1 MKSQHQ
7 RPFAILFSVT
17 LAVTFCGCHHNARSD
32 AKNECDVAKDAA
44 PVETNV
50 TDQGQARISD
60 TVDVP
65 RPIEAAHFRLDSGVP
80 PAPVKGAPNDEPDPM
95 KTIHPALTGF
105 SVTQYRATDA
115 ADDTAQRADV
125 IGQPRPVHAAIPNAP
140 PSGTASLREILGP
153 EEWSHVF
160 NSLNGICGNDGNVAF
175 ERKDGQTFLTFENGL
190 EIVIDDET
198 GTILEPPGLP
208 VVSDGELADLTWK
221 TMQSTGEIEKWRT
234 SFRQLDE
241 NGAIVRRLSEIRLD
255 EVLRVADKAF
265 VAWRLVAVPP
275 SENGSITR
283 LVFWI
288 DIRSKTVV
296 SKQVE
301 FSGANTSIKVN
312 EALDT
317 AFPGTEKPSP

>member
-7 RPFAILFSVT
+7 RLVAILFPVT
-17 LAVTFCGCHHNARSD
+17 LAVTFYGCHHNAKPD
-32 AKNECDVAKDAA
+32 ANSECDIVEDPV
-44 PVETNV
+44 PVETHA
-50 TDQGQARISD
+50 TDQGQARISN
-60 TVDVP
+60 TPAVP
-65 RPIEAAHFRLDSGVP
+65 QPIEAALFRLDAGVP
-80 PAPVKGAPNDEPDPM
+80 PAPVKDAPNDEPEPM

-105 SVTQYRATDA
+105 SATQYRATNDANDA
-115 ADDTAQRADV
+115 AKRADV
-125 IGQPRPVHAAIPNAP
+125 IGQPRPVHAGIPNDL

-175 ERKDGQTFLTFENGL
+175 KRKDGQTFLTFENGL
-190 EIVIDDET
+190 EIVIDDAT

-208 VVSDGELADLTWK
+208 VVPNGELADLTWK

-255 EVLRVADKAF
+255 ELLRVADKAF
-265 VAWRLVAVPP
+265 VAWRLVAAPS

-283 LVFWI
+283 LVFWV

-296 SKQVE
+296 SKQIE
-301 FSGANTSIKVN
+301 FCGANAPKMAKEGSNRPTQ
-312 EALDT
+312 
-317 AFPGTEKPSP
+317 